1 MELGGRTGP
10 RRSPLGAALSKQTL
24 VNYMVYYI
32 TLYRRITPPLTTASL
47 LGLWADFL
55 QMYSK
60 LRPSVYT
67 APTVSLSSPIILS
80 IFRPNPA
87 VSAVS
92 ESGARWLNEG
102 PGRFYNHRE
111 GPYYDLLLIESA
123 Y

>member
-67 APTVSLSSPIILS
+67 APTVSLS

-92 ESGARWLNEG
+92 ESGARWLNEDFTITEKG
-102 PGRFYNHRE
+102 ALSRLKVPT
-111 GPYYDLLLIESA
+111 SA
-123 Y
+123 I

>member
-67 APTVSLSSPIILS
+67 APTVSLSSPI
-80 IFRPNPA
+80 RPDPA
-87 VSAVS
+87 VSGVS
-92 ESGARWLNEG
+92 ESEVRWLNEG
-102 PGRFYNHRE
+102 SGRFYNHSE
-111 GPYYDLLLIESA
+111 GPYYGLLLVESA

>member
-67 APTVSLSSPIILS
+67 APTVS
-80 IFRPNPA
+80 FA

-111 GPYYDLLLIESA
+111 GPYYGLLLVESA

>member
-55 QMYSK
+55 EMYSK

-67 APTVSLSSPIILS
+67 APTVSLCQFSDPILQCPWYPS
-80 IFRPNPA
+80 L
-87 VSAVS
+87 
-92 ESGARWLNEG
+92 GHDG
-102 PGRFYNHRE
+102 
-111 GPYYDLLLIESA
+111 
-123 Y
+123 

>member
-80 IFRPNPA
+80 H
-87 VSAVS
+87 SWKL
-92 ESGARWLNEG
+92 GASPHISCNRNRKVVLNQ
-102 PGRFYNHRE
+102 
-111 GPYYDLLLIESA
+111 DTL
-123 Y
+123 